1 MTIISIEGID
11 GAGKTTIAASLT
23 KKLQAAGYETTHL
36 ALPTPH
42 GRREAARYKPGI
54 AQAYAYAADMADA
67 WENTVL
73 PADKAGHVVLL
84 DRGPT
89 STVVYQGRHIEDFHD
104 YTGDLQAD
112 DIAWAAISQ
121 QAPHLTLLIDTP
133 VALASANQAR
143 RGKIEQDEEELA
155 ELRHR
160 YRGLCAWTSRKF
172 KVIDVTEDMAVGDV
186 VSEAWRVVSDFL
198 TKHPA

>member
-73 PADKAGHVVLL
+73 PADKAGQVVLL

-89 STVVYQGRHIEDFHD
+89 STVVYQGRRIGDF
-104 YTGDLQAD
+104 QAD
-112 DIAWAAISQ
+112 DIARDAVRQ
-121 QAPHLTLLIDTP
+121 QFPHLTLLLDAP
-133 VALASANQAR
+133 VALASANQAH
-143 RGKIEQDEEELA
+143 RGKIEQDTEELA
-155 ELRHR
+155 DLRHR
-160 YRGLCAWTSRKF
+160 YHELVAWTSRQF
-172 KVIDVTEDMAVGDV
+172 EVIDVTEDMAVGDV
-186 VSEAWRVVSDFL
+186 VSEAWRVASDFL
-198 TKHPA
+198 TKQPA